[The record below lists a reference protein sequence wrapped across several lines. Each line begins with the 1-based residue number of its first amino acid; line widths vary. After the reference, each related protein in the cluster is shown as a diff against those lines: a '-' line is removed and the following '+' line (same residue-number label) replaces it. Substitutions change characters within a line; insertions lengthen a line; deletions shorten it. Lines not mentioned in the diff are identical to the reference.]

1 MNCAASFDPGGRI
14 INLEIRG
21 LEECQYLR
29 TLVSGEKVCDLVQKL
44 KKMMPEVNEAENIK
58 IHQGKYLILQEED
71 INILNNNEEVIV
83 TITKNQ
89 KPKIDGKEYIEEIE
103 EKKIKVENSVVKMMN
118 EDDIKKKWEDLVQM
132 EKHILHE
139 ENLVKKMKKAIVKR
153 EDDLK
158 TKEQIL
164 KKEMLNIKYIE
175 AKSKLK
181 EDELNKK
188 VGLEA
193 PPY

>member
-1 MNCAASFDPGGRI
+1 MG
-14 INLEIRG
+14 
-21 LEECQYLR
+21 
-29 TLVSGEKVCDLVQKL
+29 L
-44 KKMMPEVNEAENIK
+44 KKMMPEVNESENIK

-118 EDDIKKKWEDLVQM
+118 EDDIKKKWEDLVQI

-139 ENLVKKMKKAIVKR
+139 ENLVKNIKKAIIKR

-175 AKSKLK
+175 AKAKL
-181 EDELNKK
+181 
-188 VGLEA
+188 
-193 PPY
+193 

>member
-1 MNCAASFDPGGRI
+1 MG
-14 INLEIRG
+14 
-21 LEECQYLR
+21 
-29 TLVSGEKVCDLVQKL
+29 L
-44 KKMMPEVNEAENIK
+44 KKMMPEVNESENIK

-139 ENLVKKMKKAIVKR
+139 ENLVKKMKKAIIKR
-153 EDDLK
+153 EDDLM

-175 AKSKLK
+175 AKAKL
-181 EDELNKK
+181 
-188 VGLEA
+188 
-193 PPY
+193 